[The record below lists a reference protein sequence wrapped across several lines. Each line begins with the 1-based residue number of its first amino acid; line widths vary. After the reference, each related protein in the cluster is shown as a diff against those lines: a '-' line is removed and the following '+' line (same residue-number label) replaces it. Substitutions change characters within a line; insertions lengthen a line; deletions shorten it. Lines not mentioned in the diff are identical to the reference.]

1 MKKNQIAVYLLIGI
15 VAGLL
20 VTACAGVA
28 NGTLTVP
35 GNTVGTGITFQ
46 QVQAP
51 SLTIHLSARNA
62 VFESEML
69 AMRQIETLMQVS
81 TAMQTQPTMDMF
93 ATTLHHCQLDP

>member
-28 NGTLTVP
+28 NGTLTIP
-35 GNTVGTGITFQ
+35 GSTVGTGITYQ

-51 SLTIHLSARNA
+51 SLTINLSARN
-62 VFESEML
+62 VVLESEML
-69 AMRQIETLMQVS
+69 ATRQVESLSVL
-81 TAMQTQPTMDMF
+81 QTQKPVDVF
-93 ATTLHHCQLDP
+93 ATTKAAHFCSGD

>member
-20 VTACAGVA
+20 VTACAGVT

-51 SLTIHLSARNA
+51 LLTINLTARNA

-69 AMRQIETLMQVS
+69 ATRQIETLMQVS
-81 TAMQTQPTMDMF
+81 AAMQTQPAADIF

>member
-15 VAGLL
+15 IAGLL

-35 GNTVGTGITFQ
+35 GNTVGTGITYQ

-51 SLTIHLSARNA
+51 SLTINLTAKNA
-62 VFESEML
+62 VLESEML
-69 AMRQIETLMQVS
+69 ATRQVETLSVL
-81 TAMQTQPTMDMF
+81 QTQMPVDMY
-93 ATTLHHCQLDP
+93 ATTKATHFCNGD

>member
-15 VAGLL
+15 IAGLL

-35 GNTVGTGITFQ
+35 GSAVGTGITYQ

-51 SLTIHLSARNA
+51 SLTINLTAKN
-62 VFESEML
+62 VVLESEML
-69 AMRQIETLMQVS
+69 ATRQMETLSVL
-81 TAMQTQPTMDMF
+81 QTQKPVDVF
-93 ATTLHHCQLDP
+93 ATTKAAHFCNGD

>member
-28 NGTLTVP
+28 NGKLIIP
-35 GNTVGTGITFQ
+35 GNTVGTGVTFQ

-51 SLTIHLSARNA
+51 LLTINLTAKNA

-69 AMRQIETLMQVS
+69 ATRQIETL
-81 TAMQTQPTMDMF
+81 TQMNSVLQIQKPVEMY
-93 ATTLHHCQLDP
+93 ATTTHFCSGGD